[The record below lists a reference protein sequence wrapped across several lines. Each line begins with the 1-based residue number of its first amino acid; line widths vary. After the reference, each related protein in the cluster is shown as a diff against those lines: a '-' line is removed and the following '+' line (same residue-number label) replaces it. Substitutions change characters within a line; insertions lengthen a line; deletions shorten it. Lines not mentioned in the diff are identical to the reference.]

1 MIFYVHLG
9 GKSIY
14 SKQIFYTRKLTFLF
28 FLILQSTVVFLFIL
42 FYLWFLYCLF
52 LCCDLIFWWFLF
64 CRVETSQAVLKTFQ
78 IDVNKIYE
86 GVDYKPFLRYQ
97 ILLKF
102 LFTALFLSHIDNP
115 RIMYFWVAACFWQ
128 SLEIDRYC
136 YVLRYRKPPYF
147 DSNMVYCVSFVF
159 FKKINFTL
167 F

>member
-1 MIFYVHLG
+1 VI
-9 GKSIY
+9 S
-14 SKQIFYTRKLTFLF
+14 F
-28 FLILQSTVVFLFIL
+28 FLVFSF
-42 FYLWFLYCLF
+42 
-52 LCCDLIFWWFLF
+52 F

-147 DSNMVYCVSFVF
+147 DSNMVYCVSFRFCSKNKYFTFLEKCSKCFKISVF
-159 FKKINFTL
+159 
-167 F
+167 